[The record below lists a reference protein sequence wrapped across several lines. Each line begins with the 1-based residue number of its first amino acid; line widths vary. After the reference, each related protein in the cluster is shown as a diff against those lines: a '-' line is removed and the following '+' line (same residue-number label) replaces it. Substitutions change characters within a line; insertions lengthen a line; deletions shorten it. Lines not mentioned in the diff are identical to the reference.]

1 MKQKRIIASM
11 IDWGIIIILA
21 GILSVILPSYQIYDF
36 EIIKII
42 INLLVISIYIS
53 FKDLLFRNASLGKA
67 IVGLRIVKI
76 NDKERASIY
85 SVIMRNVVLLIPII
99 WWLEFYKVV
108 KNQTIRQADIWFKTQ
123 VVTIIMEFLGKQ
135 KQIYL
140 GA

>member
-1 MKQKRIIASM
+1 M

-76 NDKERASIY
+76 NNKERASIY

-123 VVTIIMEFLGKQ
+123 VVTKTEYMSNKFTI
-135 KQIYL
+135 
-140 GA
+140 

>member
-76 NDKERASIY
+76 NNKERASIY

>member
-76 NDKERASIY
+76 NNKERVSIY

>member
-76 NDKERASIY
+76 NNKERASIY

-123 VVTIIMEFLGKQ
+123 VVTKTEYMSNKFTI
-135 KQIYL
+135 
-140 GA
+140 

>member
-76 NDKERASIY
+76 NNKERVSIY

-123 VVTIIMEFLGKQ
+123 VVTKTEYMSNKFTI
-135 KQIYL
+135 
-140 GA
+140 